1 MFLPL
6 HCTDVEGMEGT
17 DVEGIHQQDLAVE
30 LGLISLCVVT
40 VTTLTRNETE
50 YTM

>member
-6 HCTDVEGMEGT
+6 YCTDVEGMEGT
-17 DVEGIHQQDLAVE
+17 DVEAIHQQDLAVE
-30 LGLISLCVVT
+30 LGLISLCVT
-40 VTTLTRNETE
+40 VTSLTRNETE